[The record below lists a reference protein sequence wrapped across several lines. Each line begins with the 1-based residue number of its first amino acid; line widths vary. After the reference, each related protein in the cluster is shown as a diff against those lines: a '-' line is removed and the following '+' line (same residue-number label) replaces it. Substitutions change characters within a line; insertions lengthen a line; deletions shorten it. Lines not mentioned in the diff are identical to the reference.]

1 MAKETIETKIIFAL
15 PRLLRRLFGGKNK
28 ARAKRG
34 SINRELVQKE
44 WLQIEEKMSLNNPS
58 AFQSAIISADKL
70 LDHCLKELGA
80 RGETMGER
88 LKDSQSLFVSYGS
101 YQAAWEGHKQR
112 NRLVHEHDADF
123 MHYEARDTI
132 SKFKDALKGL
142 SVL

>member
-80 RGETMGER
+80 RG
-88 LKDSQSLFVSYGS
+88 
-101 YQAAWEGHKQR
+101 
-112 NRLVHEHDADF
+112 
-123 MHYEARDTI
+123 
-132 SKFKDALKGL
+132 
-142 SVL
+142 